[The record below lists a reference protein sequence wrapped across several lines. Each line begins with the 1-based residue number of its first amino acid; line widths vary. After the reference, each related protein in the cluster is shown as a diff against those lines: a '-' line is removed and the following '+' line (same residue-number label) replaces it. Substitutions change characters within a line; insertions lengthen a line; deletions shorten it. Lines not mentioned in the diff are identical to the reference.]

1 LRGVAP
7 HGLVGGGRVLERVP
21 PVVVVVVVVVIVVV
35 AGATCRMVVVVVV
48 KGRVMI
54 CILTQFPILDPGL
67 S

>member
-7 HGLVGGGRVLERVP
+7 RGLVGGGRVLERVP
-21 PVVVVVVVVVIVVV
+21 PVVVVVVVV

-48 KGRVMI
+48 VVKERVI
-54 CILTQFPILDPGL
+54 IHILTQFLILDLGL

>member
-1 LRGVAP
+1 M
-7 HGLVGGGRVLERVP
+7 LERVP
-21 PVVVVVVVVVIVVV
+21 PVVVVVIVV

-54 CILTQFPILDPGL
+54 RILTQFLILDPGL

>member
-1 LRGVAP
+1 LRGIAP

-21 PVVVVVVVVVIVVV
+21 PVVVVVVVV
-35 AGATCRMVVVVVV
+35 AGATCHMVVVVV

-54 CILTQFPILDPGL
+54 HILTQFPILDPGL